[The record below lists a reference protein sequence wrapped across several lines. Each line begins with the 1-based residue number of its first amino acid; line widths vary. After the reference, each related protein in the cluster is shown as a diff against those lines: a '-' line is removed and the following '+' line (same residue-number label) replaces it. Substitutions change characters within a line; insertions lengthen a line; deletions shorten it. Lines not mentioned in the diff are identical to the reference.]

1 MDTATYDQLHVP
13 AETVGAMASYL
24 LENMTATVAV
34 HDGIPLYVELPAS
47 VELTISPT
55 DPGLPGGPVHRRY
68 QAGHPGDRRGDP
80 GAAVRGHRREGQ
92 GRHPRRPLPRSHQRL
107 TVGARSQARKRA
119 LDVLYESDLRGADVV
134 ATLAARLAEADPPI
148 SAYAVE
154 LVEGV
159 TAHRKRIDELL
170 MTYAEGWTLER
181 MPPV

>member
-1 MDTATYDQLHVP
+1 M
-13 AETVGAMASYL
+13 
-24 LENMTATVAV
+24 
-34 HDGIPLYVELPAS
+34 
-47 VELTISPT
+47 
-55 DPGLPGGPVHRRY
+55 
-68 QAGHPGDRRGDP
+68 
-80 GAAVRGHRREGQ
+80 
-92 GRHPRRPLPRSHQRL
+92 
-107 TVGARSQARKRA
+107 GARSQARKRA

-181 MPPV
+181 MPPVDRNVLRIGIYELLWRTRCPFVSCDSARPG

>member
-1 MDTATYDQLHVP
+1 
-13 AETVGAMASYL
+13 
-24 LENMTATVAV
+24 
-34 HDGIPLYVELPAS
+34 
-47 VELTISPT
+47 
-55 DPGLPGGPVHRRY
+55 
-68 QAGHPGDRRGDP
+68 
-80 GAAVRGHRREGQ
+80 
-92 GRHPRRPLPRSHQRL
+92 
-107 TVGARSQARKRA
+107 VGARSQARKRA

-181 MPPV
+181 MPPVDRNVLRIGVYELLWRADVPDGVVLDEAVELAKRLSTDSSPGFVNGLLARLLALKPSLAV

>member
-1 MDTATYDQLHVP
+1 
-13 AETVGAMASYL
+13 
-24 LENMTATVAV
+24 
-34 HDGIPLYVELPAS
+34 
-47 VELTISPT
+47 
-55 DPGLPGGPVHRRY
+55 
-68 QAGHPGDRRGDP
+68 
-80 GAAVRGHRREGQ
+80 
-92 GRHPRRPLPRSHQRL
+92 
-107 TVGARSQARKRA
+107 VGARSQARKRA

-181 MPPV
+181 MPPVDRNVLRIGIYELLWRADVPDGVVLDEAVELAKRLSTDSSPGFVNGLLARLLALKPSLAV

>member
-1 MDTATYDQLHVP
+1 M
-13 AETVGAMASYL
+13 
-24 LENMTATVAV
+24 
-34 HDGIPLYVELPAS
+34 
-47 VELTISPT
+47 
-55 DPGLPGGPVHRRY
+55 
-68 QAGHPGDRRGDP
+68 
-80 GAAVRGHRREGQ
+80 
-92 GRHPRRPLPRSHQRL
+92 
-107 TVGARSQARKRA
+107 GARSQARKRA

-181 MPPV
+181 MPPVDRNVLRIGIYELLWRADVPDGVVLDEAVELAKRLSTDSSPGFVNGLLARLLALKPSLAV